1 MSVHRV
7 EASHY
12 RVVCEAC
19 RRDAVVCPRRRA
31 AIDVFERAV
40 QAFLRAGWHRDAPR
54 LRQPK
59 QQKVADEM
67 GEGRWYCPTCSAG
80 RP

>member
-1 MSVHRV
+1 M
-7 EASHY
+7 
-12 RVVCEAC
+12 C
-19 RRDAVVCPRRRA
+19 RCDAVVCPRRQTS
-31 AIDVFERAV
+31 IDVFERAV
-40 QAFLRAGWHRDAPR
+40 RAFVRAGWHLDAPR

-67 GEGRWYCPTCSAG
+67 GEGSWYCAKCAAR